1 MEGPLIYYTIIDDLL
16 IYLYAFVQL
25 LSVVSPSFIQVTF
38 SVVTVIIICLVLLRR
53 WQIKVLKYFVSY
65 VQLTQM
71 YSLVVQIY
79 FMR

>member
-1 MEGPLIYYTIIDDLL
+1 MEGPLIYHTIIDDLL

-53 WQIKVLKYFVSY
+53 
-65 VQLTQM
+65 
-71 YSLVVQIY
+71 
-79 FMR
+79 